1 METKLLT
8 QEEITQ
14 LKNTREKRFQLVES
28 FGILESRIQEIN
40 LQKETLKEELKKLI
54 QEETNLGKALQQKYG
69 DGSINLEKGEFITS

>member
-1 METKLLT
+1 MEKKVLA

-14 LKNTREKRFQLVES
+14 LKNVREKRVQLVES

-54 QEETNLGKALQQKYG
+54 QEETNLGKTLQQKYG
-69 DGSINLEKGEFITS
+69 DGSINLEKGEFIAN